1 MAHTMLPSDPQLAAR
16 QLSLVYFALLTGQI
30 IFGAVVYFIIP
41 SGSVDVSLGIRT
53 TLLVVVATVAL
64 GAIAGTSVLFSA
76 RVERIRQQEDIGMR
90 LRAYMTLNII
100 RYAVYEAPT
109 LIALAGYTITAS
121 PLFLGIAVLLIAVFI
136 TLKPSLSRMSNDLGI
151 AIE

>member
-1 MAHTMLPSDPQLAAR
+1 MAHTMLPSDPLLAAR
-16 QLSLVYFALLTGQI
+16 QLSIVYFALLIGQI
-30 IFGAVVYFIIP
+30 IFGAVVYFVIP
-41 SGSVDVSLGIRT
+41 SGSVEVSLGIRT

-64 GAIAGTSVLFSA
+64 GAIAGTSVLYSA
-76 RVERIRQQEDIGMR
+76 RVERIRQHADVRMR
-90 LRAYMTLNII
+90 LRSYLTLNIV

-136 TLKPSLSRMSNDLGI
+136 TLKPSQTRMANDLGI
-151 AIE
+151 IFD

>member
-1 MAHTMLPSDPQLAAR
+1 MLPSDPQLAAR